1 LAPKRKKNPKKKF
14 KAKEEQR
21 EMKRTVFSYP
31 YIVWMIIFI
40 FSPVL
45 LIVYYAFTSGGT
57 FTLNNVRDALASTIY
72 MPVLLRSVI
81 VALEATLICI
91 LLGYP
96 VAYLLSKMK
105 RSTASLLSVLFI
117 VPMWMNFLLR
127 TYAWQVILDSSG
139 ILNSLLKAFG
149 LEPLHL
155 LYTEGAVMLGT
166 VYNFLPFMILPIY
179 TVLIK
184 LDKSHIEAAQDLGA
198 NGVTTF
204 MKVVLPLSMPGVI
217 SGITMVFIP
226 AITTFAI
233 SRLLGGGKYRLYGD
247 LIEQKIVSDG
257 DLGLGSVLSLI
268 LLVLVL
274 ISIFIMRR
282 AEKTSG
288 SEGGTLW

>member
-1 LAPKRKKNPKKKF
+1 MALFILAPMLF
-14 KAKEEQR
+14 
-21 EMKRTVFSYP
+21 
-31 YIVWMIIFI
+31 
-40 FSPVL
+40 
-45 LIVYYAFTSGGT
+45 IVYHAFFENGRWTMEYIKAA
-57 FTLNNVRDALASTIY
+57 FEDAVY
-72 MPVLLRSVI
+72 FKVLLRSI
-81 VALEATLICI
+81 MLAFEGTLLCL

-96 VAYLLSKMK
+96 TAYMLSTMK
-105 RSTASLLSVLFI
+105 KSTAALLSVFFI
-117 VPMWMNFLLR
+117 LPMWMNFLLR
-127 TYAWQVILDSSG
+127 TYAWQVLLGSSG
-139 ILNSLLKAFG
+139 IISRILSFFGFSDVLL
-149 LEPLHL
+149 LH
-155 LYTEGAVMLGT
+155 TEGAVLLGT

-184 LDKSHIEAAQDLGA
+184 LDKSHIEAANDLGA
-198 NGVTTF
+198 DGITTF
-204 MKVVLPLSMPGVI
+204 FKVVFPLSMPGVI

-274 ISIFIMRR
+274 ISIVIMQK
-282 AEKTSG
+282 AEKTAG

>member
-1 LAPKRKKNPKKKF
+1 MILFIIAPMLFIIYHAFFENGQWTLDYVRAAFEDTLYF
-14 KAKEEQR
+14 K
-21 EMKRTVFSYP
+21 
-31 YIVWMIIFI
+31 
-40 FSPVL
+40 
-45 LIVYYAFTSGGT
+45 
-57 FTLNNVRDALASTIY
+57 
-72 MPVLLRSVI
+72 VLLRSI
-81 VALEATLICI
+81 WLAFKGTLLCL

-96 VAYLLSKMK
+96 TAYMLSNMK
-105 RSTASLLSVLFI
+105 RSTAAFLSVFFVL
-117 VPMWMNFLLR
+117 PMWMNFLLR
-127 TYAWQVILDSSG
+127 TYAWQVLLGSSG
-139 ILNSLLKAFG
+139 IVSTFLSFFGIHDVPLL
-149 LEPLHL
+149 H
-155 LYTEGAVMLGT
+155 TEGAVLLGT

-184 LDKSHIEAAQDLGA
+184 LDKSHIEAANDLGA
-198 NGVTTF
+198 DGITTF
-204 MKVVLPLSMPGVI
+204 FKVVFPLSMPGVV

-274 ISIFIMRR
+274 ISIVIMRR